1 MAKATS
7 AAKAATPK
15 GIKKNKKL
23 TLMIIPFVIL
33 VFLFSYFPLHG
44 WIYAFY
50 DYKPPLPAHASHYI
64 PGAASNLLRNADV
77 FRSKLPE
84 QWYGPVFRIPE
95 LFQQGSY
102 PGA

>member
-15 GIKKNKKL
+15 GSKKNKKL

-44 WIYAFY
+44 WIYA
-50 DYKPPLPAHASHYI
+50 LRLQT
-64 PGAASNLLRNADV
+64 AAST
-77 FRSKLPE
+77 
-84 QWYGPVFRIPE
+84 
-95 LFQQGSY
+95 
-102 PGA
+102 